1 MNGESVQL
9 DCGRILEI
17 RRFISWPASRDQT
30 WQPPFRVNLASVP
43 PCARSVA
50 LKFAP
55 GPQARLSA
63 NGPTRKPKD
72 WLAPGHPARPDGTPL
87 HSPSLPLH
95 SGSQVSSRR
104 RIKWCDQSGVEFSA
118 KRAANSTPFSSQMG
132 WRTTDTFIDAMTS
145 PA

>member
-17 RRFISWPASRDQT
+17 RRFISWPASPDQT
-30 WQPPFRVNLASVP
+30 WQPPLRVSLPSVP

-72 WLAPGHPARPDGTPL
+72 WLAPRLPARPNCVTAALRPACR
-87 HSPSLPLH
+87 SIPA
-95 SGSQVSSRR
+95 
-104 RIKWCDQSGVEFSA
+104 A
-118 KRAANSTPFSSQMG
+118 KFRHAAELYGATRAALNSPPNALRNQRRFRCKTAG
-132 WRTTDTFIDAMTS
+132 HRRHVD
-145 PA
+145 